1 MGGGYKRFNR
11 AAHDHATRFGS
22 ALSHKRCACEPVCNQ
37 NGYKQRASA
46 PGPSPAGRPASAS
59 ALHPNR
65 AVRMTQPR
73 PVRIAV
79 DIGGTFTDLQVLD
92 ARTGALHAWKTPT
105 TPDDPSHGLLTGVTE
120 AAGRFG
126 FALAEVGLLLHGT
139 TIATNAVLE
148 RRLARG
154 ALLTTAGFEDVLEI
168 TRHVRRELYRLDPDP
183 FPVLVPRDRRF
194 GVPERMR
201 ADGTAELP
209 LDEAAVPALVERL
222 RETRAEAV
230 AVCLLHSYANP
241 AHERRL
247 KALIAEAAPGL
258 PVSLSSEVSPEIRE
272 YERSS
277 TTVLNALLM
286 PVVRAYLDRL
296 RSRLGEGGFEPAVFL
311 VQSNG
316 GVCSLAVAAEQP
328 ARLLLSGPS
337 GGALAAARIAGLLGR
352 PNLVAV
358 DMGGTS
364 FDVSVVQGGRVS
376 VVTQGE
382 VDRLPVRLPMV
393 EMRTIGSG
401 GGSIASVEPGGRLVV
416 GPRSAGAHPGP
427 VAYGR
432 GGAEPTVTDANLVLN
447 RLDPDYFLGGTMR
460 LDLEAA
466 RKAVAARVGD
476 MLGLSLERA
485 AQGILTVTNAGLGAA
500 VRLSLFEKGLDPR
513 DFALLS
519 FGGAG
524 GMHATE
530 VAAEM
535 GIGEVVFP
543 REPGTLS
550 AYGILFGDIAQD
562 TARSRVL
569 PAERGSL
576 PEIAALLGELRREA
590 EAGLASDGVE
600 EARRRFEAAADMRYR
615 GQAFE
620 LLVPWDEPPG
630 IDEPGL
636 DALVSR
642 FHATHHQRFSYS
654 EPGGAVEIVTLRIKA
669 VGLLPKPDDA
679 PAAPAARASRK
690 RQRRVFDG
698 EGWRYLAVWDRDAL
712 TPGDRIEGPAIVEE
726 PFATHFIAAGWTAR
740 LGAVGTLLARKN

>member
-1 MGGGYKRFNR
+1 MYDR
-11 AAHDHATRFGS
+11 APPS
-22 ALSHKRCACEPVCNQ
+22 SH
-37 NGYKQRASA
+37 
-46 PGPSPAGRPASAS
+46 
-59 ALHPNR
+59 
-65 AVRMTQPR
+65 
-73 PVRIAV
+73 AV

-92 ARTGALHAWKTPT
+92 ARDGSVRAWKTPT
-105 TPDDPSHGLLTGVTE
+105 TPEDPSIGLMQGVKE
-120 AAGRFG
+120 AAARFG
-126 FALAEVGLLLHGT
+126 FRLAEVGLLMHGT

-183 FPVLVPRDRRF
+183 FPVLVPRDLRL
-194 GVPERMR
+194 GVKERMR

-222 RETRAEAV
+222 REAGVEAL

-241 AHERRL
+241 AHERKL
-247 KALIAEAAPGL
+247 KSLVAEAMPGL

-286 PVVRAYLDRL
+286 PVVRGYLDRL
-296 RSRLGEGGFEPAVFL
+296 RGRLGEDGFRPTVFL

-316 GVCSLAVAAEQP
+316 GVCSPEVAAEQP

-364 FDVSVVQGGRVS
+364 FDVSVVQDGRVS

-401 GGSIASVEPGGRLVV
+401 GGSIAAVDAGGRLTV

-432 GGAEPTVTDANLVLN
+432 GGTEPTVTDANLVLN

-460 LDLEAA
+460 LDIDAA
-466 RKAVAARVGD
+466 RQAVAARVGER
-476 MLGLSLERA
+476 LGMPVERA
-485 AQGILTVTNAGLGAA
+485 AQGILTVTNATLGAA

-524 GMHATE
+524 GLHATE
-530 VAAEM
+530 VATEM

-562 TARSRVL
+562 FARSRVL
-569 PAERGSL
+569 PAGSASL
-576 PEIAALLGELRREA
+576 PEVGAALGVLRRDA
-590 EAGLASDGVE
+590 EACLAEYGVE
-600 EARRRFEAAADMRYR
+600 DARRRFEVAADMRYH

-620 LLVPWDEPPG
+620 LLVPWVEPAA
-630 IDEPGL
+630 IDEAGL
-636 DALVSR
+636 DALLSR
-642 FHATHHQRFSYS
+642 FHAMHRQRFSYS
-654 EPGGAVEIVTLRIKA
+654 DPGGAVEIVTLRVKA
-669 VGLLPKPDDA
+669 IGLLPKPEDA
-679 PAAPAARASRK
+679 PAPPPARASRK
-690 RQRRVFDG
+690 GQRPVFDG
-698 EGWRYLAVWDRDAL
+698 EGWRDLAVWDRDAL
-712 TPGDRIEGPAIVEE
+712 AAGDRIDGPAIVEE
-726 PFATHFIAAGWTAR
+726 PFATHFITAGWTAT
-740 LGAVGTLLARKN
+740 LGPAGALVARPREA